1 MRAHPNR
8 RFFVAILALSLG
20 LVGCASGGGGGGG
33 TDGGARRGSSN
44 RIVAD
49 ELAGVS
55 ELDLFSAIQR
65 LRPAWLRAGTRG
77 QMPAVI
83 VDGTPQQAGVEALRS
98 YRATDATG
106 LELMSASDATT
117 RYGTGYTGGAII
129 ISTRR

>member
-1 MRAHPNR
+1 M
-8 RFFVAILALSLG
+8 LALSLG
-20 LVGCASGGGGGGG
+20 LVGCASGGGGGSG
-33 TDGGARRGSSN
+33 TDGVRRGGSN

-55 ELDLFSAIQR
+55 ELDLFSAVQR

-77 QMPAVI
+77 QLPSVI
-83 VDGTPQQAGVEALRS
+83 VDGTPQPNGAEALRS
-98 YRATDATG
+98 YRATDVTS

>member
-1 MRAHPNR
+1 MRALPHK
-8 RFFVAILALSLG
+8 RFLIAMLALSVG

-33 TDGGARRGSSN
+33 AESGARRGSSN

-55 ELDLFSAIQR
+55 ELDLYSAVQR

-77 QMPAVI
+77 QLPSVI
-83 VDGTPQQAGVEALRS
+83 LDGTPQSAGAEALRS
-98 YRATDATG
+98 FRATDVTS